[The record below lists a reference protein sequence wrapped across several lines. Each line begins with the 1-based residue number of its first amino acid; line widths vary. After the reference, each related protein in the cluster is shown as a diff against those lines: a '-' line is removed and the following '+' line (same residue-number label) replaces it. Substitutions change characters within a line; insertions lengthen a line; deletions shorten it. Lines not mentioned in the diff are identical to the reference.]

1 MIDKMQ
7 IRDEVLGIPYGTR
20 DFLPSEAREKRAIES
35 LLAEGFA
42 RWGYDEIVTPAF
54 EFLDTLTLGNGRR
67 IEPCMFKFFD
77 RQNRTLALRHEMTTP
92 IARVAASRMK
102 GAEMPLKLFYLSPVY
117 RYEQAQTGRQCEF
130 YQAGVEF
137 MGSDSAAADAE
148 ILALAIDSMK
158 RAGLKNFQVCL
169 GEVEFIHGLMQEL
182 HLGEKAQDEIR
193 SALEAHD
200 LVGLRALAERAGLS
214 CSARESLLA
223 VPLLHG
229 GKEVLA
235 KARSM
240 TKNRQA
246 LRAIDELET
255 IYQLL
260 SSYGV
265 AEYVQF
271 DLGVIRDFEYYTGMV
286 FEAYTPGLGFPLC
299 GGGRYDRLLSDF
311 GSACPAT
318 GFALGIERVMLA
330 LEREHLKRPSSQKDV
345 YISYTAQKRDEA
357 IRLAGERR
365 EAGAIVELAPS
376 EESREEAVRRQM
388 AKGYR
393 ELIYLA

>member
-1 MIDKMQ
+1 MRT
-7 IRDEVLGIPYGTR
+7 RDEVFGIPYGTR
-20 DFLPSEAREKRAIES
+20 DFLPDEAREKRAIES

-54 EFLDTLTLGNGRR
+54 EFVDTLTLGNGRR
-67 IEPCMFKFFD
+67 IEPYMFKFFD

-92 IARVAASRMK
+92 IARVVASRMK

-137 MGSDSAAADAE
+137 MGSDSEAADAE
-148 ILALAIDSMK
+148 IVALAATSMK
-158 RAGLKNFQVCL
+158 NAGLKNFQICL
-169 GEVEFIHGLMQEL
+169 GQVDFIHGLMQEL
-182 HLGEKAQDEIR
+182 RLDANAQEAVKA
-193 SALEAHD
+193 ALEAHD
-200 LVGLRALAERAGLS
+200 LVGLRVLADQVGLVS
-214 CSARESLLA
+214 KGKEALLA

-229 GKEVLA
+229 GAEIIE
-235 KARSM
+235 KARVM
-240 TKNRQA
+240 TTNGQSLCALDNLHAIYRLLQA
-246 LRAIDELET
+246 
-255 IYQLL
+255 
-260 SSYGV
+260 YG
-265 AEYVQF
+265 AEEYVKF
-271 DLGVIRDFEYYTGMV
+271 DLGMIRDFGYYTGMV

-330 LEREHLKRPSSQKDV
+330 LERENLKPSAPQKDI
-345 YISYTAQKRDEA
+345 YISYAASKREDA
-357 IRLAGERR
+357 IRLAEERR
-365 EAGAIVELAPS
+365 MAGKIVELSPS
-376 EESREEAVRRQM
+376 EETRDEATLRQT

-393 ELIYLA
+393 ELVYIE

>member
-1 MIDKMQ
+1 MRT
-7 IRDEVLGIPYGTR
+7 RDEVFGIPYGTR
-20 DFLPSEAREKRAIES
+20 DFLPAEAREKRALES

-42 RWGYDEIVTPAF
+42 HWGYDEIVTPAF

-92 IARVAASRMK
+92 IARVVASRMRD
-102 GAEMPLKLFYLSPVY
+102 AETPLKLFYLSPVY

-137 MGSDSAAADAE
+137 MGTGSEAADAE
-148 ILALAIDSMK
+148 VLALAIDSMK

-182 HLGEKAQDEIR
+182 RLDEKAQEEIR
-193 SALEAHD
+193 AALESHD
-200 LVGLRALAERAGLS
+200 LVGLQALAEREGLS
-214 CSARESLLA
+214 GSAREALCG

-229 GKEVLA
+229 GMEVLE
-235 KARSM
+235 KARELVTNEQSRRALD
-240 TKNRQA
+240 N
-246 LRAIDELET
+246 LRAI
-255 IYQLL
+255 YRLL
-260 SSYGV
+260 DVYGV
-265 AEYVQF
+265 AEYVRF
-271 DLGVIRDFEYYTGMV
+271 DLGVIRDFGYYTGMV
-286 FEAYTPGLGFPLC
+286 FEAYTPGLGFPIC

-330 LEREHLKRPSSQKDV
+330 LEREHLKQPTPQKDV
-345 YISYTAQKRDEA
+345 YIAYAAQNREEA
-357 IRLAGERR
+357 IRLAMEKRA
-365 EAGAIVELAPS
+365 AGAIVELAPA
-376 EESREEAVRRQM
+376 EETRDEATRRQM
-388 AKGYR
+388 VKGYR
-393 ELIYLA
+393 ELVYLA